1 MRKDQITTFFLKYKN
16 TFSAEES
23 IQIQRLLE
31 NTKEEAFTVLMN
43 YKPAFSWK
51 IILYSIAVA
60 LLATSAISFGISY
73 DWGFEVY
80 FRYLDDPW
88 PGNPNH
94 YLSEGFLYLLIG
106 FIVVLAAVFTFK
118 RAKRAKSKKEII
130 LDEVLKILNAY
141 QEM

>member
-51 IILYSIAVA
+51 ITLYSVAVV
-60 LLATSAISFGISY
+60 LLAASAISFGISY
-73 DWGFEVY
+73 ECGFKVY
-80 FRYLDDPW
+80 FWRFNCGYHDPR
-88 PGNPNH
+88 
-94 YLSEGFLYLLIG
+94 FLYLGFIMLLIG
-106 FIVVLAAVFTFK
+106 IIMDLAAVFTFK

>member
-51 IILYSIAVA
+51 ITLYSAAVA
-60 LLATSAISFGISY
+60 LLAASAISFGISY
-73 DWGFEVY
+73 EFWYYYVA
-80 FRYLDDPW
+80 
-88 PGNPNH
+88 
-94 YLSEGFLYLLIG
+94 GFLSLLIG
-106 FIVVLAAVFTFK
+106 FIMVLAAVFTFK
-118 RAKRAKSKKEII
+118 RAKRVKSKKEII
-130 LDEVLKILNAY
+130 RDEVLKILNAY

>member
-23 IQIQRLLE
+23 IQIRRLLE

-51 IILYSIAVA
+51 IILYCIAA
-60 LLATSAISFGISY
+60 LLTASAIPFGLISIV
-73 DWGFEVY
+73 WLIGF
-80 FRYLDDPW
+80 FI
-88 PGNPNH
+88 GNYNNIVF
-94 YLSEGFLYLLIG
+94 LFGGFIYLLIG
-106 FIVVLAAVFTFK
+106 FIMVLAAVFTFK
-118 RAKRAKSKKEII
+118 RAKRLKFQKEII

>member
-51 IILYSIAVA
+51 IILYCIAVA
-60 LLATSAISFGISY
+60 LLAASAIPFGLSY
-73 DWGFEVY
+73 DWGFGYY
-80 FRYLDDPW
+80 FWHLDYYGYSDPRSL
-88 PGNPNH
+88 
-94 YLSEGFLYLLIG
+94 YEGFIMLLIG
-106 FIVVLAAVFTFK
+106 FIMVLAAVFTFK
-118 RAKRAKSKKEII
+118 RAKRLKSKKEII
-130 LDEVLKILNAY
+130 LDEVQKILNAY